1 MESLVQLMAQLG
13 PSASSCPIAR
23 ALGLTRTT
31 RSEKSRMRRAIGVF
45 TLSLGGIGAGPALGA
60 GFQLNETSA
69 AGLGNAFAGGAAT
82 AEDASTLWSTAAGT
96 SRMPARQVLGALH
109 LVKPS
114 MKFSD
119 AGSVAASQQAL
130 GGNGGDAGSLAV
142 VPNLYLASPLGSD
155 WSLGFGSPRLGVW

>member
-1 MESLVQLMAQLG
+1 
-13 PSASSCPIAR
+13 
-23 ALGLTRTT
+23 
-31 RSEKSRMRRAIGVF
+31 
-45 TLSLGGIGAGPALGA
+45 
-60 GFQLNETSA
+60 
-69 AGLGNAFAGGAAT
+69 
-82 AEDASTLWSTAAGT
+82 
-96 SRMPARQVLGALH
+96 MPARQVLGALH